1 MEDVSSLRLTRRE
14 TQVLDLVAQG
24 RTNRAIAVRIGV
36 AEHTVEGHVN
46 SIFTKLALEQHPD
59 ANRRVLAV
67 VSWLTG
73 AAR

>member
-1 MEDVSSLRLTRRE
+1 VGSSHFTRRE
-14 TQVLDLVAQG
+14 RQVLDLVAQG
-24 RTNRAIAVRIGV
+24 CTNRAIAVRIGV
-36 AEHTVEGHVN
+36 AEHTVEGHIN
-46 SIFTKLALEQHPD
+46 RIFNKLALEQHPD